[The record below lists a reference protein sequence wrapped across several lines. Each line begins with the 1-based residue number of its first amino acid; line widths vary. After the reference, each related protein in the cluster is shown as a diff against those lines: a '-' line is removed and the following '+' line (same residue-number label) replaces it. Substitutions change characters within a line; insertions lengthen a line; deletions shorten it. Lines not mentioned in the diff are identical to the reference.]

1 MLDDYRLFG
10 EMMRLFKLNKN
21 LWVSP
26 ITVIMSVGWEW
37 LDTVFYK
44 GLHIESLAYQA
55 LKLIFFWLYILWRSL
70 GVSHPV
76 ARVASRSVVV
86 VVHFLTVLGLGDVR
100 LPSIYLISSRKLLS
114 CFKWRVIKLLGKL
127 FAGLL
132 TFLQIIFL
140 VLFSFLVTCFQ
151 GFSRLNFY
159 RIDQSF
165 SLYFRPYF
173 AWTLGIFAARL
184 LVNIRWRRRNNANFF
199 HHLGPILRF

>member
-1 MLDDYRLFG
+1 
-10 EMMRLFKLNKN
+10 MRLFKLNKN

-26 ITVIMSVGWEW
+26 FVIMDIGWDW
-37 LDTVFYK
+37 IDTVFEK
-44 GLHIESLAYQA
+44 GFHVDSLANQA
-55 LKLIFFWLYILWRSL
+55 LWVILFCLNILWRSL

-76 ARVASRSVVV
+76 AMVDSRIVVV
-86 VVHFLTVLGLGDVR
+86 VVHFFTVFGLWNER

-199 HHLGPILRF
+199 HHMGPILRF